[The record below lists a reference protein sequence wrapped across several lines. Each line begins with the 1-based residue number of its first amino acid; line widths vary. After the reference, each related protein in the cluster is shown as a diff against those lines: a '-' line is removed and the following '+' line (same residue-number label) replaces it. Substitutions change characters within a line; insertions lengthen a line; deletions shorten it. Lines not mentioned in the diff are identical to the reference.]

1 MKSKSLRIL
10 TLLLLSL
17 FLLLTG
23 VVADVV
29 AQQDP
34 VDSGVDPS
42 METAVIQNEADH
54 FTYSPKGRRDP
65 FKPLIQEKKIVA
77 KTINGRPEKLKG
89 PLEKFELSQYRLIAL
104 VVVNGTPRAMV
115 KAPDGK
121 SYTVKV
127 GSYIGMNSGLVK
139 TIETKVIAVD
149 GNGLRIEKSPDRIVV
164 EEIGIDTDT
173 GQEVKT
179 NRYIV
184 M

>member
-1 MKSKSLRIL
+1 MKFKSLRIL

-23 VVADVV
+23 VVTEVI

-34 VDSGVDPS
+34 VDPGVAQPSLIGTAQSGSDPL
-42 METAVIQNEADH
+42 A
-54 FTYSPKGRRDP
+54 YSPKGRRDP
-65 FKPLIQEKKIVA
+65 FKPLIQDKAKIVKA
-77 KTINGRPEKLKG
+77 KKGRSEKLKG

-104 VVVNGTPRAMV
+104 MIVKGVPRAMV

-121 SYTVKV
+121 SYTVNI
-127 GSYIGMNSGLVK
+127 GDYIGMNDGFVK
-139 TIETKVIAVD
+139 KIETKVVAID

-164 EEIGIDTDT
+164 EEGGIDSYT
-173 GQEVKT
+173 GQEVKEK
-179 NRYIV
+179 RYIA